1 MSMPN
6 EKNGLL
12 LHYILHSRNVL
23 SILDHRRLLE
33 LVKGLDWPEPGNP
46 PPSTYYNLEGY
57 RSQITIEPEHGEV
70 FNLIHKAHIR
80 LMPRIYEHYGDT
92 LPKDPI
98 YDKYSGYWLCKYP
111 EGGYLSSH
119 ADVDADAGS
128 VTTSYCINE
137 DYDGGDICFWG
148 KHNIASEGNSAHVY
162 PSNHLFR
169 HEVTPV
175 TKGERYSVITWF
187 SYEKGKEWLT

>member
-33 LVKGLDWPEPGNP
+33 LVRGLDWPEPGNP

-162 PSNHLFR
+162 PSNHLFK
-169 HEVTPV
+169 HEVKPV
-175 TKGERYSVITWF
+175 TRGERYSVITWF

>member
-1 MSMPN
+1 MPN

-33 LVKGLDWPEPGNP
+33 LVRGLDWPEPGNP

-175 TKGERYSVITWF
+175 TKGERYSVITWL

>member
-1 MSMPN
+1 MPN

-33 LVKGLDWPEPGNP
+33 LVRGLDWPEPGNP

>member
-33 LVKGLDWPEPGNP
+33 LVRGLDWPEPGNP

-111 EGGYLSSH
+111 EGGYLSPH

-162 PSNHLFR
+162 PSNHLFK
-169 HEVTPV
+169 HEVKPV
-175 TKGERYSVITWF
+175 TRGERYSVITWF

>member
-1 MSMPN
+1 MPN

-33 LVKGLDWPEPGNP
+33 LVRGLDWPEPGNP

-162 PSNHLFR
+162 PSNHLFK
-169 HEVTPV
+169 HEVKPV
-175 TKGERYSVITWF
+175 TRGERYSVITWF

>member
-33 LVKGLDWPEPGNP
+33 LVRGLDWPEPGNP

-119 ADVDADAGS
+119 ADVHADAGS

-162 PSNHLFR
+162 PSNHLFK
-169 HEVTPV
+169 HEVKPV
-175 TKGERYSVITWF
+175 TRGERYSVITWF

>member
-23 SILDHRRLLE
+23 SALDHRRLLE

-46 PPSTYYNLEGY
+46 PPSTYYDLEGY
-57 RSQITIEPEHGEV
+57 RSQITIEPEYGEV

-162 PSNHLFR
+162 PSNHLFK
-169 HEVTPV
+169 HEVKPV
-175 TKGERYSVITWF
+175 TRGERYSVITWF

>member
-33 LVKGLDWPEPGNP
+33 LVRGLDWPEPGNP
-46 PPSTYYNLEGY
+46 PPSTYYDLEGY

-162 PSNHLFR
+162 PSNHLFK
-169 HEVTPV
+169 HEVKPV
-175 TKGERYSVITWF
+175 TRGERYSVITWF

>member
-23 SILDHRRLLE
+23 SVLDHRRLLE
-33 LVKGLDWPEPGNP
+33 LVRGLDWPEPGNP

-162 PSNHLFR
+162 PSNHLFK
-169 HEVTPV
+169 HEVKPV
-175 TKGERYSVITWF
+175 TRGERYSVITWF

>member
-1 MSMPN
+1 MPN

-33 LVKGLDWPEPGNP
+33 LVRGLDWPEPGNP
-46 PPSTYYNLEGY
+46 PPSTYYDLEGY

-162 PSNHLFR
+162 PSNHLFK
-169 HEVTPV
+169 HEVKPV
-175 TKGERYSVITWF
+175 TRGERYSVITWF

>member
-1 MSMPN
+1 MPN

-23 SILDHRRLLE
+23 SALDHRRLLE

-46 PPSTYYNLEGY
+46 PPSTYYDLEGY
-57 RSQITIEPEHGEV
+57 RSQITIEPEYGEV

-162 PSNHLFR
+162 PSNHLFK
-169 HEVTPV
+169 HEVKPV
-175 TKGERYSVITWF
+175 TRGERYSVITWF

>member
-33 LVKGLDWPEPGNP
+33 LVRGLDWPEPGNP

-162 PSNHLFR
+162 PSNHLFK